1 MNQVVTAF
9 MQKMNKWPDSF
20 SEKAPSPLVWF
31 LSFAGIIAV
40 RLFLDNFVAQQGKF
54 TLASPTDAHNLLFF
68 LLVIISL
75 WLWLAL
81 CVQENPLKLSNLVL
95 WASLI
100 IIFPP
105 IFDMLKTGGG
115 IFWSPYLFS
124 SFHDLGPQ
132 CVSFLG
138 NLPTGMVYFGTRIMA
153 AVCVLAFLLI
163 IFLKTKNVWRS
174 LAGALGAYGILFF
187 FVSFPSWLSFVYH
200 FFQGSKKITAV
211 TSIDIVQFVG
221 APKPIFGVEFA
232 ESLKHALSFNLNLIY
247 FPLLLGLLAI
257 LFFWIN
263 KDKFRALAGNAR
275 LPQLLGHT
283 GLFFAG
289 LWLGYLA
296 YPGNL
301 NLNIFS
307 AFAALNLLAA
317 IWLAWLASV
326 AVNDIYDFSIDAI
339 SNQDRP
345 LPKKIITIGEYWQIG
360 LIFFILSLV
369 GGFIVNPKF
378 AALLL
383 VYQVIAWIYSSPPF
397 HLKRLPVAA
406 TLLAAADL
414 IIVLFIGFA
423 LISGDNNIQGLS
435 WRVILLLLLTLTLA
449 LPLKDFKDIEADKKH
464 NIWTLPVLLG
474 EEKGRLFM
482 AAWAFVSFVLTVFFL
497 NEFRLFWWAV
507 LCGAGAFLVIVNKK
521 TKPRQF
527 FWWVLGIAAAYGL
540 ILVKIIFL

>member
-1 MNQVVTAF
+1 
-9 MQKMNKWPDSF
+9 MQKINKWLDGF
-20 SEKAPSPLVWF
+20 SENAPSPLVWF
-31 LSFAGIIAV
+31 LSFAGIIVV
-40 RLFLDNFVAQQGKF
+40 RLFLDNFAAQRGKF

-81 CVQENPLKLSNLVL
+81 CIRENPLKLSNLVL

-105 IFDMLKTGGG
+105 ILDMLKTGGG

-124 SFHDLGPQ
+124 NFHDLGPQ
-132 CVSFLG
+132 FTSFLG
-138 NLPTGMVYFGTRIMA
+138 NLPTGMLYFGTRIMA
-153 AVCVLAFLLI
+153 VSCVLAFLLI

-174 LAGALGAYGILFF
+174 LGGALGAYGILFF
-187 FVSFPSWLSFVYH
+187 FVSFPSWLTFVYY
-200 FFQGSKKITAV
+200 FFQGSKKIVEV
-211 TSIDIVQFVG
+211 TSIDIVQFTG

-232 ESLKHALSFNLNLIY
+232 ESLKHSLSFNLNLIY
-247 FPLLLGLLAI
+247 FPLLLGLLAV
-257 LFFWIN
+257 LFFWIS
-263 KDKFRALAGNAR
+263 KEKFRALVGNAR
-275 LPQLLGHT
+275 MPQLLGHS
-283 GLFFAG
+283 GLFLAG

-296 YPGNL
+296 YPGNF
-301 NLNIFS
+301 NPNIFS
-307 AFAALNLLAA
+307 VFVALDILAA

-326 AVNDIYDFSIDAI
+326 AVNDICDFSIDAI
-339 SNQDRP
+339 SNPGRP
-345 LPKKIITIGEYWQIG
+345 LQKKIITIDEYWQIG
-360 LIFFILSLV
+360 LIFFILSLF

-397 HLKRLPVAA
+397 HLKRLPIAA
-406 TLLAAADL
+406 TLLAAIDL
-414 IIVLFIGFA
+414 IIILFIGFT
-423 LISGDNNIQGLS
+423 LFSGDNNMQGLS

-449 LPLKDFKDIEADKKH
+449 LPLKDFKDIEGDKKH
-464 NIWTLPVLLG
+464 NIRTLPVLLG
-474 EEKGRLFM
+474 EERGRLFI
-482 AAWAFVSFVLTVFFL
+482 AAWAFISFVLTVFFL

-521 TKPRQF
+521 INPRQF
-527 FWWVLGIAAAYGL
+527 FWWVLAIAAVYGV